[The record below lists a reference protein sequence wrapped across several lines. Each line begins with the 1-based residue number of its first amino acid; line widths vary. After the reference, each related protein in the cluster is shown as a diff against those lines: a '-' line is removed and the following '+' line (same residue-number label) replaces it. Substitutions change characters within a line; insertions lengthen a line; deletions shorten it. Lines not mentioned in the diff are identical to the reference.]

1 MNTYA
6 NANIDLDN
14 YPNTYT
20 NTNTNINTNMDIS
33 DKIYLGLC
41 SFIIIGLLFSA
52 SINRL

>member
-1 MNTYA
+1 MDSNMNT
-6 NANIDLDN
+6 NMNMN
-14 YPNTYT
+14 MNKYPNIYA
-20 NTNTNINTNMDIS
+20 NTNMDVS

>member
-1 MNTYA
+1 MNK
-6 NANIDLDN
+6 
-14 YPNTYT
+14 YPNVY
-20 NTNTNINTNMDIS
+20 TNTNINMDVS